1 MGYQKFWN
9 VFSYYLSATST
20 IFHCLIS
27 VLFKTDWDLMFFRIP
42 DTLVALYFRLCG
54 LSPCTIDIDDQTTK
68 HFWTA
73 NHRRFNKPV
82 WFWFSVYDLS
92 YGGLVAYQM
101 AEMYPEMVEKVVI
114 VSSGVVWTDEQKD
127 ELLSVNSD
135 ALEILLPKS
144 PHDLRLLVNRSVYKY
159 DAFKWVP

>member
-1 MGYQKFWN
+1 M
-9 VFSYYLSATST
+9 
-20 IFHCLIS
+20 
-27 VLFKTDWDLMFFRIP
+27 
-42 DTLVALYFRLCG
+42 
-54 LSPCTIDIDDQTTK
+54 
-68 HFWTA
+68 
-73 NHRRFNKPV
+73 
-82 WFWFSVYDLS
+82 
-92 YGGLVAYQM
+92 AYWM
-101 AEMYPEMVEKVVI
+101 AEMCPEMVENVVI